1 MYTLTLDWKSDE
13 TRNYLLDETKHI
25 DLMGE
30 KHKKV
35 CRTLNHFEHFL
46 VFVSAVSS
54 CIWISVVASLVG
66 VHMSIASSV
75 VGINIVAITAEI
87 KKCIDNYQEREGKTW

>member
-1 MYTLTLDWKSDE
+1 M
-13 TRNYLLDETKHI
+13 
-25 DLMGE
+25 
-30 KHKKV
+30 
-35 CRTLNHFEHFL
+35 
-46 VFVSAVSS
+46 
-54 CIWISVVASLVG
+54 VASLVG